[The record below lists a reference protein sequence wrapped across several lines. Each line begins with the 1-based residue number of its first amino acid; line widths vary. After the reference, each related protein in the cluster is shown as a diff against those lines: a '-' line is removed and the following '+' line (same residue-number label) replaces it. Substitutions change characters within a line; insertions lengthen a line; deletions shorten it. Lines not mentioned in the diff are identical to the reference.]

1 VSVLVGR
8 SHSVWKES
16 IRTSPVLSRGDRRKP
31 GELHPFQWG
40 AVSGK
45 LSAEMKRHEQQQARL
60 ASPIEYLAALLAISL
75 AGLVLRIYGLGSES
89 LWWDEVYAISTMAQ
103 PGPLEIIRLS
113 STDNNPPLFYLILHY
128 WMLFAGDSAFSV
140 RLPSAIAGALAIPV
154 MYGIGRLLFDR
165 GAGLLAAFILALS
178 AYNVRYAQEARGYSL
193 MVLLTLL
200 SFYFFVKLVKGG
212 SSRYTSVGYVVCT
225 ALLIYAHFY
234 GVFFVAAQV
243 LYLLVSRE
251 NLRRWILPGV
261 ALALL
266 YVPWVLLLAVN
277 VLSPAGAWRGGTTW
291 IPEPTLADSIRIFH
305 AYSGSQPLAIV
316 FILLAGYGLFRI
328 VRGDKPTAYLLLAWL
343 LVPIVVPFIVSHLYR
358 PMLVDRYTIAA
369 SPAFYLLVTQGI
381 AGFKGFVYAERR
393 YVQALLV
400 VLAATLSV
408 VSITGYFGAVTKQ
421 PWREVAGYLD
431 TYGRAGDLALL
442 YGGALPFDHY
452 SENTDVDIE
461 AFVASK
467 NNAGMRK
474 KVSTMVAGRDRV
486 WLAVFWETGRARDVL
501 PEQLRRLY
509 GEPTFKEIYAIND
522 TYNSEVATFPYQ
534 GDGIELLFF
543 EGPEKDQGE
552 LS

>member
-1 VSVLVGR
+1 
-8 SHSVWKES
+8 
-16 IRTSPVLSRGDRRKP
+16 
-31 GELHPFQWG
+31 
-40 AVSGK
+40 
-45 LSAEMKRHEQQQARL
+45 MKRYEQLQALFAFPRG
-60 ASPIEYLAALLAISL
+60 YLAALLAIFL
-75 AGLVLRIYGLGSES
+75 AGLALRLYALGSES

-103 PGPLEIIRLS
+103 PGLLEIIRLS

-140 RLPSAIAGALAIPV
+140 RLPSALAGALAIPV

-200 SFYFFVKLVKGG
+200 SCYFFVKLVKG
-212 SSRYTSVGYVVCT
+212 SPSRFTSVGYVVST
-225 ALLIYAHFY
+225 ALLLYAHFY
-234 GVFFVAAQV
+234 GVFFVAAQI
-243 LYLLVSRE
+243 LYLIVSRE
-251 NLRRWILPGV
+251 NLRGWILPGV

-305 AYSGSQPLAIV
+305 AYSGSLPLAIV
-316 FILLAGYGLFRI
+316 FTLLAGYGLFRI
-328 VRGDKPTAYLLLAWL
+328 VRGDKPTAYLLLVWL
-343 LVPIVVPFIVSHLYR
+343 LVPLVVPFFVSHLYR

-369 SPAFYLLVTQGI
+369 SPALYLLITQGI
-381 AGFKGFVYAERR
+381 AGFRGRAFREWRYA
-393 YVQALLV
+393 QALLI
-400 VLAATLSV
+400 VLVAALSV

-421 PWREVAGYLD
+421 PWRELAGYVD
-431 TYGRAGDLALL
+431 THGRAGDLVLL

-452 SENTDVDIE
+452 SENSDVDIE
-461 AFVASK
+461 AFVAS

-486 WLAVFWETGRARDVL
+486 WLVIFWETGRARKVL
-501 PEQLRRLY
+501 PHELRRHY
-509 GEPTFKEIYAIND
+509 GAATFSEVYAVTD
-522 TYNSEVATFPYQ
+522 TYNSDVATFPYQ
-534 GDGIELLFF
+534 GDGIEFMLF
-543 EGPEKDQGE
+543 EGPETKQGE
-552 LS
+552 PK